1 MTQRILLLSLLVLAA
16 IVVAFLGVAFFFEG
30 FFIDEFKTKDT
41 SQSDHPTLLDGYVNP
56 WYGSPDETYTFS
68 IVYKDPSGQAP
79 EYLQVAINGT
89 RVNMEPFPGVSYD
102 YIHGVPYIGR
112 TKLPIGT
119 YSYFFEAKNKE
130 IITRFPRDRED
141 AFIVAF
147 MEAYFANAT
156 VAPMIGTAGDTF
168 TFSVTYVGEEEPH
181 AVKFHAFPYRVATLD
196 DFRSVIHNSMPKA
209 DPNATNYSEGVEYRI
224 NVTLEE
230 GVWWYYFWA
239 NHRLANE
246 SFHYPYFR
254 DPDGSL
260 ERGANE
266 EFFPGP
272 WVLATAEKKSS

>member
-1 MTQRILLLSLLVLAA
+1 MAQRTFLLLA
-16 IVVAFLGVAFFFEG
+16 IVLTTILMAVLGALLLFGGV
-30 FFIDEFKTKDT
+30 FIGGIWIKDT
-41 SQSDHPTLLDGYVNP
+41 NQGDYPALLDGYVNP
-56 WYGSPDETYTFS
+56 WYGSPNETYTFS
-68 IVYKDPSGQAP
+68 VVYKDPRGQAP

-89 RVNMEPFPGVSYD
+89 RLNMEPFPGVSYD
-102 YIHGVPYIGR
+102 YIHGVPYIAR
-112 TKLPIGT
+112 TKLPIGN
-119 YSYFFEAKNKE
+119 YSYFFEAKNHE
-130 IITRFPRDRED
+130 EITRFPKEREH

-156 VAPMIGTAGDTF
+156 VAPMVGGAGDTF
-168 TFSVTYVGEEEPH
+168 TFSVTYVGEEGPH

-196 DFRSVIHNSMPKA
+196 DFRSVIRNSMPKA
-209 DPNATNYSEGVEYRI
+209 DPNATNYSDGVEYQV

-239 NHRLANE
+239 NHRFPNE

-272 WVLATAEKKSS
+272 WVIGLDIGR